1 MADSTIENRKNKYCA
16 KSGVKKIR
24 IHDFRHSNVSLL
36 ISLGADICVIC
47 SRLGHKDRNQTLNRY
62 SHMFPSKEGEIVD
75 KIDNQASI
83 YNSYSVTLANVIV
96 DFLEK
101 INQLKNLEE
110 KDIIMIEKIKK
121 II

>member
-1 MADSTIENRKNKYCA
+1 MWGMEEMINNMNFS
-16 KSGVKKIR
+16 
-24 IHDFRHSNVSLL
+24 
-36 ISLGADICVIC
+36 
-47 SRLGHKDRNQTLNRY
+47 
-62 SHMFPSKEGEIVD
+62 EIVND
-75 KIDNQASI
+75 YFLAKERIVVIIDNQASI

>member
-1 MADSTIENRKNKYCA
+1 
-16 KSGVKKIR
+16 
-24 IHDFRHSNVSLL
+24 
-36 ISLGADICVIC
+36 
-47 SRLGHKDRNQTLNRY
+47 
-62 SHMFPSKEGEIVD
+62 MFPSKEGEIVD

>member
-1 MADSTIENRKNKYCA
+1 
-16 KSGVKKIR
+16 
-24 IHDFRHSNVSLL
+24 
-36 ISLGADICVIC
+36 
-47 SRLGHKDRNQTLNRY
+47 
-62 SHMFPSKEGEIVD
+62 MFPSKEGEIIE

-83 YNSYSVTLANVIV
+83 YNSYSVTLANVIIE
-96 DFLEK
+96 FLGK

>member
-1 MADSTIENRKNKYCA
+1 
-16 KSGVKKIR
+16 
-24 IHDFRHSNVSLL
+24 
-36 ISLGADICVIC
+36 
-47 SRLGHKDRNQTLNRY
+47 
-62 SHMFPSKEGEIVD
+62 MFPSKEGEIVD

-110 KDIIMIEKIKK
+110 KDIITIEKIKK

>member
-1 MADSTIENRKNKYCA
+1 
-16 KSGVKKIR
+16 
-24 IHDFRHSNVSLL
+24 
-36 ISLGADICVIC
+36 
-47 SRLGHKDRNQTLNRY
+47 
-62 SHMFPSKEGEIVD
+62 MFPSKEGEIVD

-101 INQLKNLEE
+101 VNQLKNLEE
-110 KDIIMIEKIKK
+110 KDIIMIDQIKK

>member
-1 MADSTIENRKNKYCA
+1 
-16 KSGVKKIR
+16 
-24 IHDFRHSNVSLL
+24 
-36 ISLGADICVIC
+36 
-47 SRLGHKDRNQTLNRY
+47 
-62 SHMFPSKEGEIVD
+62 MFPSKEGEIVD

-83 YNSYSVTLANVIV
+83 YNSYSVTLANIIV

>member
-1 MADSTIENRKNKYCA
+1 
-16 KSGVKKIR
+16 
-24 IHDFRHSNVSLL
+24 
-36 ISLGADICVIC
+36 
-47 SRLGHKDRNQTLNRY
+47 
-62 SHMFPSKEGEIVD
+62 MFPSKEGEIVD

-110 KDIIMIEKIKK
+110 KDIIMEEKIK
-121 II
+121 

>member
-1 MADSTIENRKNKYCA
+1 
-16 KSGVKKIR
+16 
-24 IHDFRHSNVSLL
+24 
-36 ISLGADICVIC
+36 
-47 SRLGHKDRNQTLNRY
+47 
-62 SHMFPSKEGEIVD
+62 MFPSKEGEIVD

-83 YNSYSVTLANVIV
+83 YNSYSVTLANIIV

-110 KDIIMIEKIKK
+110 KDIIMIEQIKK